1 MRDRVFFWR
10 GPPGRERALAA
21 RGARPGRRARRG
33 RGRKRARAWTY
44 LRHRQV
50 EDALHALQAANG
62 GLGHD
67 AETTRTEDR
76 SGWAIDAGGSE
87 TRADGASGAWN
98 RRSETREGRG
108 ASARGFERRER
119 SPVDVAAG
127 DRARTDSLDRAP
139 STNTNGP
146 SRVLCIELAH
156 ERISVRTLL
165 VRYSLAGCSRGTT
178 SRAEPP
184 PVAKSHDVRAPPRDF
199 SRPVAVARAPA
210 SFATPPRGFPAR
222 APLRERSARAI
233 LGQSGR
239 DAGCAN
245 DHPPGVRS
253 PRSRPRPPGRRPAR
267 APRVRARAGTLAR
280 RRTPRRPPRGPRRSR
295 RKYLL
300 PPMRL
305 GRATPRSPWSARRSR
320 RDRSP
325 APASP
330 SPRVPARRTTRKEPP
345 SRRTRPPHR

>member
-1 MRDRVFFWR
+1 MGDRRR
-10 GPPGRERALAA
+10 GIGNA
-21 RGARPGRRARRG
+21 RGRRLRG
-33 RGRKRARAWTY
+33 
-44 LRHRQV
+44 V
-50 EDALHALQAANG
+50 EPAV
-62 GLGHD
+62 
-67 AETTRTEDR
+67 R
-76 SGWAIDAGGSE
+76 DAG
-87 TRADGASGAWN
+87 RP
-98 RRSETREGRG
+98 
-108 ASARGFERRER
+108 RRER
-119 SPVDVAAG
+119 EGVRAAREVAG
-127 DRARTDSLDRAP
+127 RRRGGGTARERTL
-139 STNTNGP
+139 STAR
-146 SRVLCIELAH
+146 RVQTKRTPLASIIWAD
-156 ERISVRTLL
+156 ERITLCSAGSVQLGR
-165 VRYSLAGCSRGTT
+165 LAPRGTT

-222 APLRERSARAI
+222 APLREHSARAI

-325 APASP
+325 APATP
-330 SPRVPARRTTRKEPP
+330 SPRVPARRTTRKEHP

>member
-1 MRDRVFFWR
+1 MPF
-10 GPPGRERALAA
+10 
-21 RGARPGRRARRG
+21 RPRTVVSVMTRKRRG
-33 RGRKRARAWTY
+33 LRTEADGRSTPGDRKRARTAPPGRGTGGP
-44 LRHRQV
+44 RRGK
-50 EDALHALQAANG
+50 AA
-62 GLGHD
+62 
-67 AETTRTEDR
+67 ARAR
-76 SGWAIDAGGSE
+76 GGS
-87 TRADGASGAWN
+87 SGERG
-98 RRSETREGRG
+98 RRST
-108 ASARGFERRER
+108 SRR
-119 SPVDVAAG
+119 G
-127 DRARTDSLDRAP
+127 DRARTDSVDRAP
-139 STNTNGP
+139 STNQTDP
-146 SRVLCIELAH
+146 A
-156 ERISVRTLL
+156 RIDHMGRRTHHSVQCWFGTAWQ
-165 VRYSLAGCSRGTT
+165 AGARGTT

-253 PRSRPRPPGRRPAR
+253 RRSRPRPPGRRPAR
-267 APRVRARAGTLAR
+267 PPRVRARAGTLAR
-280 RRTPRRPPRGPRRSR
+280 RRIPRRPPRGPRRSR

-300 PPMRL
+300 PPTRL

-325 APASP
+325 APATP
-330 SPRVPARRTTRKEPP
+330 SPRVPARRTTRKEHP

>member
-1 MRDRVFFWR
+1 MGDRRR
-10 GPPGRERALAA
+10 GIGNA
-21 RGARPGRRARRG
+21 RGRRLRG
-33 RGRKRARAWTY
+33 
-44 LRHRQV
+44 V
-50 EDALHALQAANG
+50 EPAV
-62 GLGHD
+62 
-67 AETTRTEDR
+67 R
-76 SGWAIDAGGSE
+76 DAG
-87 TRADGASGAWN
+87 RP
-98 RRSETREGRG
+98 
-108 ASARGFERRER
+108 RRER
-119 SPVDVAAG
+119 EGVRAAREVAG
-127 DRARTDSLDRAP
+127 RRRGGGTAR
-139 STNTNGP
+139 
-146 SRVLCIELAH
+146 E
-156 ERISVRTLL
+156 RTLSSARRAQTQTDPARIDHMGRRTHHS
-165 VRYSLAGCSRGTT
+165 VQCWFGTAWQAGARGTT

-239 DAGCAN
+239 DAVCAN

>member
-1 MRDRVFFWR
+1 MGDRRRGFGNARRRRLRGVEPAVRDA
-10 GPPGRERALAA
+10 GRPRREGEGVRAA
-21 RGARPGRRARRG
+21 REVAGRRRG
-33 RGRKRARAWTY
+33 GGPRANGLCRARAE
-44 LRHRQV
+44 HK
-50 EDALHALQAANG
+50 HK
-62 GLGHD
+62 
-67 AETTRTEDR
+67 RTC
-76 SGWAIDAGGSE
+76 SS
-87 TRADGASGAWN
+87 
-98 RRSETREGRG
+98 
-108 ASARGFERRER
+108 F
-119 SPVDVAAG
+119 
-127 DRARTDSLDRAP
+127 
-139 STNTNGP
+139 
-146 SRVLCIELAH
+146 IELAH
-156 ERISVRTLL
+156 ERISVCSAGSVQLGR
-165 VRYSLAGCSRGTT
+165 LAPGAQPAAPNHRRSRRVTMCV
-178 SRAEPP
+178 P
-184 PVAKSHDVRAPPRDF
+184 PPRDF

-280 RRTPRRPPRGPRRSR
+280 RRSPRRPPRGPRRSR

-325 APASP
+325 APATP
-330 SPRVPARRTTRKEPP
+330 SPRVPARRTTRKEPH
-345 SRRTRPPHR
+345 SRRTRPPHL

>member
-1 MRDRVFFWR
+1 MPF
-10 GPPGRERALAA
+10 
-21 RGARPGRRARRG
+21 RPRTVVSVMTRKRRG
-33 RGRKRARAWTY
+33 LRTEADGRSTPGDRKRARTAPPGRGTGGP
-44 LRHRQV
+44 RRGK
-50 EDALHALQAANG
+50 AA
-62 GLGHD
+62 
-67 AETTRTEDR
+67 ARAR
-76 SGWAIDAGGSE
+76 GGS
-87 TRADGASGAWN
+87 SGERG
-98 RRSETREGRG
+98 RRST
-108 ASARGFERRER
+108 SRR
-119 SPVDVAAG
+119 G
-127 DRARTDSLDRAP
+127 DRARTDSVDRAP
-139 STNTNGP
+139 STNQTDPARIDRMGRRTHH
-146 SRVLCIELAH
+146 RVHCWFGTAWQ
-156 ERISVRTLL
+156 
-165 VRYSLAGCSRGTT
+165 AGAPGGTT

-325 APASP
+325 APATP
-330 SPRVPARRTTRKEPP
+330 SPRVPARRTTRKEHP